1 MAVFAN
7 LHDAGSALASHLRR
21 SLSPTLQDVV
31 AGPPID
37 NPATATESL
46 RVSLLWVTPQPTHR
60 NDDWTTGADGGRR
73 PPPVSL
79 SAFYLITAYGTTGAG
94 EPTQAINRLGQAL
107 QAVETDPVIELP
119 LGDDPTTPGS
129 DPIAG
134 EGSMSATL
142 VPMAADLMEKVFTP
156 LQMRHRPWALVE
168 VGPVQLERLLPA
180 EPAAPV
186 VAPGGVRL
194 TGPGPVAPPAV
205 TAVTPERVRPG
216 GRLRLDTHQAA
227 DAQTLRLGPHLLTF
241 ADVPAAADEIARPD
255 DEGRVF
261 VTCPADAASDDV
273 DVVLRA
279 PTGTSAP
286 VPLAVTEPGLPGLDA
301 PDAPFSVGTD
311 LVLTGG
317 GLAGVD
323 RVYLWPA
330 RGVAAPAEV
339 VELPPASVS
348 AAEVRV
354 AADDLVAAGLRALPH
369 RVAVRSATGPV
380 SPFVLLEVER

>member
-46 RVSLLWVTPQPTHR
+46 RISLLWVTPQPTHR
-60 NDDWTTGADGGRR
+60 NDDWATGTDGRRR

-107 QAVETDPVIELP
+107 QAVETDPVITLP
-119 LGDDPTTPGS
+119 LGDDLTTPGS

-134 EGSMSATL
+134 EGTMNASL

-168 VGPVQLERLLPA
+168 VGPVQLDRLLAA
-180 EPAAPV
+180 EPAVPV
-186 VAPGGVRL
+186 VAPGGIRL
-194 TGPGPVAPPAV
+194 TGPGPAAPPVVNAV
-205 TAVTPERVRPG
+205 SPERVRPG

-227 DAQTLRLGPHLLTF
+227 DAQALRLGPHLFTF
-241 ADVPAAADEIARPD
+241 ADTPAAVDEIARPD
-255 DEGRVF
+255 QEGRVF
-261 VTCPADAASDDV
+261 VTCPAGAVAADV
-273 DVVLRA
+273 DVVLRG

-286 VPLAVTEPGLPGLDA
+286 VPLTVGEPEQPGLDA
-301 PDAPFSVGTD
+301 PDAPLARGAD

-317 GLAGVD
+317 GLAEVD

-330 RGVAAPAEV
+330 RGMAAPAEV
-339 VELPPASVS
+339 VDLPPAEV
-348 AAEVRV
+348 AAAAVRV
-354 AADDLVAAGLRALPH
+354 AGADLVAAGLRGLPY
-369 RVAVRSATGPV
+369 RVAVRSGTGPV
-380 SPFVLLEVER
+380 SPFVLVEVQR